1 VPSTSL
7 KPSKAAFPV
16 SPEVATKITIS
27 RFRRFFSL
35 DLNGDG
41 NINSTDLQ
49 ILKKHLLRITL
60 LTGKELSNA
69 DVTKD
74 GKVDSTDLTLLKRYI
89 LRFVTNF

>member
-1 VPSTSL
+1 
-7 KPSKAAFPV
+7 
-16 SPEVATKITIS
+16 
-27 RFRRFFSL
+27 
-35 DLNGDG
+35 LNGDG

-74 GKVDSTDLTLLKRYI
+74 GKVDSN
-89 LRFVTNF
+89 RFNFIEKIYTSVVTNF

>member
-1 VPSTSL
+1 LVFTGGNGYL
-7 KPSKAAFPV
+7 FNINWFTFNKKDNDDG
-16 SPEVATKITIS
+16 
-27 RFRRFFSL
+27 RL
-35 DLNGDG
+35 GDLNGDG